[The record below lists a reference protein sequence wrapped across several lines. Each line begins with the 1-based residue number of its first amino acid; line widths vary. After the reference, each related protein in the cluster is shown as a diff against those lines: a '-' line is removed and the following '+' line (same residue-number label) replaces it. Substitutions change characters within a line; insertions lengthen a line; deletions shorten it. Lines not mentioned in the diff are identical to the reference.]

1 MSTFRVLFFIV
12 FFTAIPFFALA
23 AQSPQSPGY
32 LIVCDPKPDPSG
44 FTAGL
49 GDCHFDD
56 LIRLGV
62 NIMNFLI
69 VLSTAVAAIVIAYAG
84 FLYLSSAGDEGNV
97 KKAKGMLTKVAIG
110 FFFLIAAWVI
120 VNEIIVALL
129 DPNQPGLFILRP

>member
-1 MSTFRVLFFIV
+1 MRNFRILFFILL
-12 FFTAIPFFALA
+12 FTAIPVFVLA
-23 AQSPQSPGY
+23 ASPQSPGY
-32 LIVCDPKPDPSG
+32 LIVCDPSPDPSG
-44 FTAGL
+44 PTAGL

-129 DPNQPGLFILRP
+129 DPNQPGLFILKP